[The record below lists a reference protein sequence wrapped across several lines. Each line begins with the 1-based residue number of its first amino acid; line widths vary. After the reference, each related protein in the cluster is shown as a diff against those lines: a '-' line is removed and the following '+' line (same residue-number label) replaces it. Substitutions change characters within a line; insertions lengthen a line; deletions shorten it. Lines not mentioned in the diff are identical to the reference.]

1 VAATSDIV
9 IQLDGGAPGDPGGWL
24 DTITD
29 FNFGKPGGTVT
40 LTFTRN
46 IITPTDNF
54 TAAAKIIKPAVKL
67 LGGST
72 NNNLIDTQT
81 QWVVYYPFQHCI
93 GNFGFPFDA
102 GYFSLS
108 DALQGIN
115 DGGRQYTI
123 NQVWQ
128 VAGQPFNYFNV
139 GPFGGPPARQ
149 WSAWSPNGGY
159 SNLFRGLTAASSIAQ
174 DYSNFLN
181 EGYPNDPFGANNGA
195 FAFTICD
202 YVRRE
207 QVIIKV
213 KVPSADKDFA
223 SVKPAFSV
231 TFSDYDGSINQAQ
244 TIVPL
249 NPKRPVSVT
258 RISVVGTTLT
268 YGVYAI

>member
-40 LTFTRN
+40 LTFTRDIVRN
-46 IITPTDNF
+46 STF
-54 TAAAKIIKPAVKL
+54 TATPKIIKPAVTII
-67 LGGST
+67 SSNT
-72 NNNLIDTQT
+72 NNALIDTQT

-93 GNFGFPFDA
+93 GNFGVPFDA
-102 GYFSLS
+102 GYNSFS
-108 DALQGIN
+108 DAWNGIN
-115 DGGRQYTI
+115 DGGRQYTVG
-123 NQVWQ
+123 QVWA

-195 FAFTICD
+195 FAFTVCD

-213 KVPSADKDFA
+213 KVPTADKDFA

-231 TFSDYDGSINQAQ
+231 TFSDYDGTINQAQ
-244 TIVPL
+244 SIVPL
-249 NPKRPVSVT
+249 NPNRSASVT
-258 RISVVGTTLT
+258 RISTVGTTLI
-268 YGVYAI
+268 YGVYAA